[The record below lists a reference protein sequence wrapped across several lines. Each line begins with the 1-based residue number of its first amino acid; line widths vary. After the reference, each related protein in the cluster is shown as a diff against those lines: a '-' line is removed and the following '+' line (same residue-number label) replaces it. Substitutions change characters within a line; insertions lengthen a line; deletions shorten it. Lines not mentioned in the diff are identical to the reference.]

1 VDAVYDFPN
10 RVKIRIYRISKQR
23 HDNYHSMFVGGYLQ
37 NIVNWNAMV
46 GWIIAKRGGREI
58 AADFYLIRVSRYV
71 DTLE

>member
-1 VDAVYDFPN
+1 
-10 RVKIRIYRISKQR
+10 
-23 HDNYHSMFVGGYLQ
+23 MFVGGHLQ

-58 AADFYLIRVSRYV
+58 ASDFYLIRVSRYV